1 MLLQFINRDC
11 MSYEE
16 LDVRFL
22 KTFFLKPLRIKFKTN
37 LTPTKMNKK
46 KKKSIRQQE
55 IDNALLA

>member
-22 KTFFLKPLRIKFKTN
+22 KTFFLKPLRIQFKTN

-46 KKKSIRQQE
+46 NISIQQQE

>member
-22 KTFFLKPLRIKFKTN
+22 KTFFKATQN
-37 LTPTKMNKK
+37 
-46 KKKSIRQQE
+46 
-55 IDNALLA
+55 

>member
-22 KTFFLKPLRIKFKTN
+22 KTFFKATQKFKTN
-37 LTPTKMNKK
+37 LTTTKM
-46 KKKSIRQQE
+46 IF
-55 IDNALLA
+55 